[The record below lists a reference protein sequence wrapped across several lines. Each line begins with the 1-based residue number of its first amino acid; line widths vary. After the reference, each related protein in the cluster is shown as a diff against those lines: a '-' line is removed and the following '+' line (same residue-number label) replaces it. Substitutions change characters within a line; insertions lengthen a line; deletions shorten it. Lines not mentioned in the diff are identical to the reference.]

1 MEFSPGLHGFSI
13 EELMIKNLFLI
24 LFFLVSLN
32 AFGSASG
39 DVGNTAIKNDAV
51 TTAEIL
57 DGTIV
62 SADISSSAGI
72 TLGQMDVSALKSADV
87 NLSAAQL
94 DSLNATPIAVIAA
107 PGSGKAIM
115 VESAMCFV
123 DFVATRLEAGSG
135 VLSFRY
141 TDGSGVKATADI
153 PNATIELNSD
163 THYVA
168 AGASGVPAVNAAIV
182 ATIDADVTSG
192 DSIINCRVFYRTVTI
207 SDI

>member
-1 MEFSPGLHGFSI
+1 M
-13 EELMIKNLFLI
+13 KNIFLA
-24 LFFLVSLN
+24 LLLALSTSN

-39 DVGNTAIKNDAV
+39 DVGTTALKNDAV

-62 SADISSSAGI
+62 SADLSSSAGI
-72 TLGQMDVSALKSADV
+72 TLGQMDVSALKSVDV

-94 DSLNATPIAVIAA
+94 DTLNATPITVIAA
-107 PGSGKAIM
+107 PGSGKALM
-115 VESAMCFV
+115 VESAFCFV
-123 DFVATRLEAGSG
+123 DFVNTRLEAGSG

-141 TDGSGVKATADI
+141 TDGSGTKATADI

-168 AGASGVPAVNAAIV
+168 AGASGTPAVNAALV
-182 ATIDADVTSG
+182 ATIDADVTAG
-192 DSIINCRVFYRTVTI
+192 DTIINCRVYYRTVTI

>member
-1 MEFSPGLHGFSI
+1 M
-13 EELMIKNLFLI
+13 KNIFLL
-24 LFFLVSLN
+24 LFFVASLN

-39 DVGNTAIKNDAV
+39 DVGTTALKNDAV

-57 DGTIV
+57 DGTITT
-62 SADISSSAGI
+62 SDISSSAGI
-72 TLGQMDVSALKSADV
+72 LLGQMDVSALKSVDV
-87 NLSAAQL
+87 NLSAANL
-94 DSLNATPIAVIAA
+94 DTLNATPIAVLAS
-107 PGSGKAIM
+107 PGSGKVIM
-115 VESAMCFV
+115 VQNALCFV
-123 DFVATRLEAGSG
+123 DFVGVRLEAGSA

-163 THYVA
+163 TYYVA
-168 AGASGVPAVNAAIV
+168 VGASGVPVPSAAIV

-192 DSIINCRVFYRTVTI
+192 DTIINCRLFYRTVTI